1 MSEENRLGPLKL
13 RRRYEAD
20 DSYWIVR
27 YMRPKIVRA
36 GIILTWRGFPKD
48 YEVAFAK
55 KMNELD
61 RQGLHFSTV
70 LRDTLPRT
78 MGKDPAEVLRQWV
91 GPKSNQSPIKFVKSV
106 NKMFG
111 PSAKPLII
119 SIGSMAGKP
128 GAPKEETHEEV
139 LAYLAKEVERWGE
152 VPEAPTHMVGSHA

>member
-27 YMRPKIVRA
+27 YMRPKIIRA

-55 KMNELD
+55 RMNELD
-61 RQGLHFSTV
+61 REGLHFSTV
-70 LRDTLPRT
+70 LRETLPRA
-78 MGKDPAEVLRQWV
+78 MGKDPAEVLRHWV
-91 GPKSNQSPIKFVKSV
+91 GPKSNRSPIKFVKSV

-119 SIGSMAGKP
+119 SIGSMAGNTN
-128 GAPKEETHEEV
+128 AEAEETHESV
-139 LAYLAKEVERWGE
+139 LAFLAKQVETWGE
-152 VPEAPTHMVGSHA
+152 APEAPRATVGSHA